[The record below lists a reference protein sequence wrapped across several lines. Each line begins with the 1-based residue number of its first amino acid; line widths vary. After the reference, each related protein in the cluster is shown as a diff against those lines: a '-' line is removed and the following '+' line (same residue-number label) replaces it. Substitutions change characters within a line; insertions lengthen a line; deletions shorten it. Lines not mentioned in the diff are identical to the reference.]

1 MKEVVRGVDAP
12 LLFWYDSCMK
22 KIKQHQVKTKWYYVF
37 WGIATL
43 AVTAGQIYVGTG
55 YRQMSESVQQLT
67 TSVLKSYDVN

>member
-12 LLFWYDSCMK
+12 LSFCYDSCMK
-22 KIKQHQVKTKWYYVF
+22 KIKQHQVKTRWYYVF

-55 YRQMSESVQQLT
+55 YREMAHSVNTLT
-67 TSVLKSYDVN
+67 KSIQK